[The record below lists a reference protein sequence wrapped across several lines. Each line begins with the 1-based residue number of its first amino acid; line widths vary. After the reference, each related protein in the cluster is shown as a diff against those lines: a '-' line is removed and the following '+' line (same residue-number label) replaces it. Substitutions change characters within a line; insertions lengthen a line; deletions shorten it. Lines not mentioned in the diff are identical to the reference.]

1 MRRRAGAQ
9 GRVVEGRIEQA
20 CIVTLEPIS
29 AADDVT
35 WPLISLMRST
45 RLLHRLFPDSDKEH
59 IRAAALTPVGSP
71 GTTNSVSEV
80 LQATENA
87 IAEALTATTGG
98 ASALD

>member
-1 MRRRAGAQ
+1 M
-9 GRVVEGRIEQA
+9 EKDEHFEKELKN
-20 CIVTLEPIS
+20 TLRSVLTGMQP
-29 AADDVT
+29 ADEVT

-45 RLLHRLFPDSDKEH
+45 RLLHRLFPEADKEH

-71 GTTNSVSEV
+71 STLASVSEV